1 MPDEAD
7 HLATARDNED
17 FADFLLTQSEDRF
30 LGWAVSSVFY
40 AAVHYGRAFL
50 QANNAP
56 AITSHPGFETHFLR
70 VSRNQSLYN
79 LYRRLKD
86 ENERARYDCAS
97 YRKTDIS
104 DLKQRFLIPFR
115 DALAKPQSN

>member
-1 MPDEAD
+1 MPSEAD
-7 HLATARDNED
+7 HLATARNNED
-17 FADFLLTQSEDRF
+17 FADFLLAQSEDRF

-50 QANNAP
+50 RANNGP

-70 VSRNQSLYN
+70 VSRDRSLYN

-86 ENERARYDCAS
+86 ESERARYDCATYS
-97 YRKTDIS
+97 KTEIN
-104 DLKQRFLIPFR
+104 DLRQKFLIPFR
-115 DALAKPQSN
+115 DALSKPQV